1 MVAEFPIAGSGL
13 PNWDNPSKNG
23 RIIERAMKR
32 LDVLRKEGKV
42 KYSSGP
48 GWCHFIL
55 NKNGKQK
62 MASYK
67 DHIIEKRDGFYC
79 IASLTFTK

>member
-32 LDVLRKEGKV
+32 LDVLRKEG
-42 KYSSGP
+42 
-48 GWCHFIL
+48 
-55 NKNGKQK
+55 
-62 MASYK
+62 
-67 DHIIEKRDGFYC
+67 R
-79 IASLTFTK
+79 